1 MADAAFTLRKC
12 DACHCPSHVA
22 GISQETHG
30 RRASLARTYAFTT
43 ACASRSHVWRV
54 FIASRLARYSLA
66 SIFALVALL
75 YSIAQAIEQTTCSE
89 FWRAKGCL
97 QVRHFIFRGVIRKTQ
112 LSPDSRPT
120 GASSET
126 LRAHDA
132 SALGTISLC
141 ASKTPDSLCRLPNT
155 QATSVVASKTQAQ
168 KSRMLVVLVAPAP
181 ALGTDTLPHTPPV
194 PCRLCL
200 APPQAI
206 YILCSA
212 FLTTFSAAT
221 SHNFPALNPGA
232 APATSSTFIASFT
245 FITPSI
251 VGAQRLLVGRYPH
264 PPQARKQTPST

>member
-1 MADAAFTLRKC
+1 M
-12 DACHCPSHVA
+12 
-22 GISQETHG
+22 
-30 RRASLARTYAFTT
+30 
-43 ACASRSHVWRV
+43 
-54 FIASRLARYSLA
+54 
-66 SIFALVALL
+66 
-75 YSIAQAIEQTTCSE
+75 
-89 FWRAKGCL
+89 
-97 QVRHFIFRGVIRKTQ
+97 
-112 LSPDSRPT
+112 
-120 GASSET
+120 
-126 LRAHDA
+126 
-132 SALGTISLC
+132 
-141 ASKTPDSLCRLPNT
+141 
-155 QATSVVASKTQAQ
+155 ASKTQAQ

-251 VGAQRLLVGRYPH
+251 VGAQRLLAWRWPFAEFRVHVFPARANARLDYYFVVSH
-264 PPQARKQTPST
+264 PPVYLPVGFVPAESFALKIPSFSPYRKRRLC